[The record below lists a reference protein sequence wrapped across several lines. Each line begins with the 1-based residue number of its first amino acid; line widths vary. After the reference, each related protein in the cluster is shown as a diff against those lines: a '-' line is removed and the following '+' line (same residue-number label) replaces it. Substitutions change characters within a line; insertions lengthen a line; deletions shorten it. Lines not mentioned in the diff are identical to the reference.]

1 MEPALELARLRR
13 ACTHCTMHTLCL
25 PAGSDALS
33 LRPQDS
39 LIRSDRTLGRGER
52 LFRAGQVLD
61 AVYLVRDGALK
72 TITLAKDGEE
82 QVLGFHLPGEM
93 VGLGALATG
102 RHRSEAVSLTATRV
116 CEVPFAELGQLAAR
130 SPSLQA
136 QLLRVMGQGVARDQD
151 HVEMLIRRQAAERI
165 ALFVHGLQERYRL
178 GGRSASELVLPM
190 SREEI
195 GRFLGLALET
205 VSRGFSR
212 LQEDGVIAVSG
223 RRVEILD
230 AAALGRLVQ

>member
-1 MEPALELARLRR
+1 
-13 ACTHCTMHTLCL
+13 MHTLCL

>member
-102 RHRSEAVSLTATRV
+102 RHRSEAVSLTASRV

>member
-1 MEPALELARLRR
+1 MEPVLELARLRR
-13 ACTHCTMHTLCL
+13 ACTHCTMETLCL
-25 PAGSDALS
+25 PVGRDAFS
-33 LRPQDS
+33 VRPQDS
-39 LIRSDRTLGRGER
+39 LIRSDRSLGRGER
-52 LFRAGQVLD
+52 LFRAGQALD

-93 VGLGALATG
+93 LGLGALATG
-102 RHRSEAVSLTATRV
+102 RHRSEAVSLTASRV

-130 SPSLQA
+130 APSLQQ
-136 QLLRVMGQGVARDQD
+136 QLLRVMGQGAARDQD
-151 HVEMLIRRQAAERI
+151 HVEMLIRRQASERI
-165 ALFVHGLQERYRL
+165 ALFVHGLQERYRQS
-178 GGRSASELVLPM
+178 GRSAVELVLPM